1 MAEAAALDS
10 WLLAWG
16 YLLLLATLDEVRGP

>member
-1 MAEAAALDS
+1 MAEAAALVS

-16 YLLLLATLDEVRGP
+16 YLLLLASLDEVRGP